1 MDLLVLLVVSLLF
14 YSKVFV
20 IIIMEVYV
28 IHSHNNQLSLAF
40 LANWQTIL
48 LNSHWHGSNTHTYFQ
63 TLTHHLHLLQ
73 DYFDIIKKLMDLS
86 TIQSKLED
94 GVYHSPWQFINDVW
108 LMFENFWLSER
119 FTESVLRCVG
129 FLASNVYKSTF
140 TSHMRCLCW
149 LDQRNSKL
157 LINCDLPW

>member
-1 MDLLVLLVVSLLF
+1 MEIFVLLVVPLFF

-28 IHSHNNQLSLAF
+28 IHSHNNWISLVF
-40 LANWQTIL
+40 LANWQAIL
-48 LNSHWHGSNTHTYFQ
+48 LNSHWHGSNTHTYFH

-108 LMFENFWLSER
+108 LMFENFWLYNNTCKVHKVCTKVCGVVKNFSMEYLGVIL
-119 FTESVLRCVG
+119 SL
-129 FLASNVYKSTF
+129 
-140 TSHMRCLCW
+140 
-149 LDQRNSKL
+149 
-157 LINCDLPW
+157 NCIPN